1 MSVYKEI
8 LEALPKDKKSA
19 ISARD
24 LFAKCKGAADIKHV
38 SSLLSQM
45 YASGTISRKE
55 VNLGQTKY
63 IYWNE
68 KSDKVQPSATQEN
81 NQVDAPATSHPAEV
95 SSIKSMVETV
105 INSPAPEASI
115 PTIKIDAQ
123 IQIPDV
129 PNTLQVIG
137 IKPASLDYAIACG
150 GAVTIDV
157 GSLDEAAVNNIIEQW
172 GQKFKQ
178 NVQSRRGAY

>member
-1 MSVYKEI
+1 MSVHKEI

-24 LFAKCKGAADIKHV
+24 LFGKCKGAADIKHV

-68 KSDKVQPSATQEN
+68 KSDKVQASDSQEN
-81 NQVDAPATSHPAEV
+81 IKVDTALPTCPAEV

-105 INSPAPEASI
+105 INSPAPGTLI

-123 IQIPDV
+123 IEIPDV
-129 PNTLQVIG
+129 PNTLRVIG
-137 IKPASLDYAIACG
+137 IKPATLDDAIACS
-150 GAVTIDV
+150 GAFTIDV
-157 GSLDEAAVNNIIEQW
+157 GSLDESAINKIIEQW
-172 GQKFKQ
+172 GKKFKE